1 MTEFNIWCWNS
12 RVFPAIDTLNVRL
25 GDRVRIRVG
34 NLTMTNHPI
43 HLHGHEFQVTGT
55 DGGPVPPSARW
66 PEVTTDIAVGQM
78 RQIELIAD
86 AEGDWAM
93 HCHKSHHTMNAM
105 GHSVPTLIGVD
116 HRGLVSRLQ
125 KVVPDYMLMGERG
138 MADMGAMEMP
148 LPENTAP
155 MMTGTGP
162 FGPLEM
168 GGMFT
173 VFKVRQDQKSGDYS
187 DPGPY
192 KFPAGSVATEWS
204 GALPQPARQASDQKA
219 TPEAAQ
225 AIKPKGH
232 DGHH

>member
-1 MTEFNIWCWNS
+1 
-12 RVFPAIDTLNVRL
+12 
-25 GDRVRIRVG
+25 
-34 NLTMTNHPI
+34 
-43 HLHGHEFQVTGT
+43 
-55 DGGPVPPSARW
+55 
-66 PEVTTDIAVGQM
+66 
-78 RQIELIAD
+78 
-86 AEGDWAM
+86 
-93 HCHKSHHTMNAM
+93 
-105 GHSVPTLIGVD
+105 
-116 HRGLVSRLQ
+116 
-125 KVVPDYMLMGERG
+125 
-138 MADMGAMEMP
+138 
-148 LPENTAP
+148 
-155 MMTGTGP
+155 MMTGTGQ

-173 VFKVRQDQKSGDYS
+173 VFKVRKDQKPGDYS